1 MLAEAAGYVIAI
13 SVWGFSLLTFA
24 AAHPHVLT
32 VIKVACSSY
41 LLLLA
46 VNMWTQGRME
56 EDKRAKAVTWR
67 NLFVATLLN
76 PKAFLLASTAFPLQA
91 FHDAGNGVV
100 AFGAFLLVLVPIGTG
115 WASLGRVT
123 SVRHPGRGILRR
135 CFVLR
140 RCCWCCFPEPCCIHS
155 SNERP
160 VTVPLAI
167 EGRPLRVQMSR
178 IRSRNPRALASRLS
192 TDALPDVG
200 IDGALRRR

>member
-1 MLAEAAGYVIAI
+1 MTMCFYAALVLVVPGPTNTLLFSSGISVGLARTLPLVLAEAAGYVIAI

-24 AAHPHVLT
+24 VAHPHVLT

-46 VNMWTQGRME
+46 INMWTQGRME

-123 SVRHPGRGILRR
+123 SV
-135 CFVLR
+135 
-140 RCCWCCFPEPCCIHS
+140 
-155 SNERP
+155 
-160 VTVPLAI
+160 
-167 EGRPLRVQMSR
+167 
-178 IRSRNPRALASRLS
+178 LASGPRHITTL
-192 TDALPDVG
+192 
-200 IDGALRRR
+200 LRSASMLLVLFSGTLLYSLVK

>member
-1 MLAEAAGYVIAI
+1 MCFYAVLVLVVPGPTNTLLFSSGISVGLARTLPLVLAEAAGYVIAI

-56 EDKRAKAVTWR
+56 EDKLAKVVTWR

-123 SVRHPGRGILRR
+123 SV
-135 CFVLR
+135 
-140 RCCWCCFPEPCCIHS
+140 
-155 SNERP
+155 
-160 VTVPLAI
+160 
-167 EGRPLRVQMSR
+167 
-178 IRSRNPRALASRLS
+178 LASGPRHITTL
-192 TDALPDVG
+192 
-200 IDGALRRR
+200 LRSASMLLVLFSGTLLYSLVK